1 METKIKTI
9 DIHAREWFDRING
22 NRYFSGSVTTDIG
35 TKKEKI
41 WVIPFQYGNN
51 DQYKYKAI
59 RILFELKFIP
69 TERIFELEN
78 KEKIIIRANI
88 QKGCKKKEVKFNP
101 LSTN

>member
-1 METKIKTI
+1 MKTKIKTI

-22 NRYFSGSVTTDIG
+22 NTYFSGSVTTDLG

-41 WVIPFQYGNN
+41 WAMPLQYGNN

-59 RILFELKFIP
+59 RILFELKLIP

-88 QKGCKKKEVKFNP
+88 QKGCKKKEVKFNQLP
-101 LSTN
+101 TN